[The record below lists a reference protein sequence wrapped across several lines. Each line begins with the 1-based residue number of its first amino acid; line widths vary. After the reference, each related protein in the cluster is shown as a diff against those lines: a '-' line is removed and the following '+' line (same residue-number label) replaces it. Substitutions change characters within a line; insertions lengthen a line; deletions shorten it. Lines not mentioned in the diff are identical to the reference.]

1 MDKVKRLIEE
11 KGSEVHSV
19 PPGETVWEAVRT
31 MAGRH
36 IGAILVVEGTQLV
49 GIFSERDL
57 LVRVLLTG
65 LDPTATPIKAVMST
79 DVVYVTPDTPV
90 RETMAIMTER
100 RCRHLPVMDGE
111 VLKGVVSI
119 GDCTR
124 WVSRDQEYTIRHLQD
139 FIHGKYPG

>member
-11 KGSEVHSV
+11 KGPEVYSV
-19 PPGETVWEAVRT
+19 PPEETVWEAVRT

-36 IGAILVVEGTQLV
+36 IGAILVIDKNQLI

-79 DVVYVTPDTPV
+79 DMVYVTPDTPV
-90 RETMAIMTER
+90 REAMAVMTER
-100 RCRHLPVMDGE
+100 RCRHLPVMEGQE
-111 VLKGVVSI
+111 LRGMVSI

-124 WVSRDQEYTIRHLQD
+124 WVSRDQDYTIRHLQD
-139 FIHGKYPG
+139 YIHGKYPG